1 MNKAVDEQVVYGSII
16 SNCYVLN
23 IQGEI
28 DDDYLSQLYKHVLNT
43 ITHNIN
49 LKGTILDFS
58 NISIFDTFIFESFK
72 KISKAIELMGIKVV
86 WLGLKPGVVSA
97 LVDLNVESDDICI
110 AVNLQYGLDLIHSRE
125 FDTYH

>member
-28 DDDYLSQLYKHVLNT
+28 DDDYLSKLYNDIINTVTHHVD
-43 ITHNIN
+43 
-49 LKGTILDFS
+49 LKGIILDFS
-58 NISIFDTFIFESFK
+58 NICVFDTYIFESFK
-72 KISKAIELMGIKVV
+72 KMSKTISLMGIKVV

-97 LVDLNVESDDICI
+97 LVDLNAEVDDICI
-110 AVNLQYGLDLIHSRE
+110 AVNLQYGLKLIHSK
-125 FDTYH
+125 

>member
-110 AVNLQYGLDLIHSRE
+110 AVNLQHGLNLI
-125 FDTYH
+125 